1 MARRF
6 VFLVFSLLVLG
17 VPFSSVEAAGFSN
30 RVTNG
35 SFNSGGFQEPLSVP
49 RVLSRSA
56 LIMDVNTGVVL
67 YEKNADLEI
76 PPASLTKLMT
86 IHLALKDVAAGRV
99 SLDDLVDLPRQ
110 TWAVNQSPGSSLM
123 FLGPGQRVTLRELIL
138 GMAVASGNDAAVAT
152 ALHLAP
158 TVKDFVLRMNA
169 EAQSMGLVKTH
180 FADPAGISALNSTTA
195 REYAL
200 FCQQYL
206 KLHPEALAQ
215 YHSVREFSYPK
226 PENLPESYRNRP
238 GTITQRNRNLLLD
251 TIEGVDGL
259 KTGFINESGYNIALT
274 AQRNGTRFLAVL
286 LGGPGSGSAQG
297 GRFRAQDG
305 ENLLTW
311 GFENFKTLKPELPSL
326 GPVRVYKGDKA
337 ELNVVSAESLAK
349 TVRLDRGT
357 NLRYKIEYPA
367 TLIAP
372 IPKGT
377 RVGELIISDDKGE
390 LERLTLQANETVQ
403 RGNIFVQIIDSLK
416 LLYHSIF

>member
-1 MARRF
+1 
-6 VFLVFSLLVLG
+6 
-17 VPFSSVEAAGFSN
+17 
-30 RVTNG
+30 
-35 SFNSGGFQEPLSVP
+35 
-49 RVLSRSA
+49 
-56 LIMDVNTGVVL
+56 MDVNTGVVL
-67 YEKNADLEI
+67 YEKNADREI
-76 PPASLTKLMT
+76 PPASLTKLIT

-99 SLDDLVDLPRQ
+99 SLDDLVNLPRE

-158 TVKDFVLRMNA
+158 TVRDFVLRMNA
-169 EAQSMGLVKTH
+169 EARSMGLVKTH
-180 FADPAGISALNSTTA
+180 FADPAGISARNSTTA
-195 REYAL
+195 REYAF
-200 FCQQYL
+200 FCQRYL

-226 PENLPESYRNRP
+226 PENLPEIYRNRP

-311 GFENFKTLKPELPSL
+311 GFENFKTLRPELPSL
-326 GPVRVYKGDKA
+326 EPVRIYKGDKR
-337 ELNVVSAESLAK
+337 ELNVASAESLIK
-349 TVRLDRGT
+349 TVRSDRGT
-357 NLRYKIEYPA
+357 NLRYRIEYPA

-372 IPKGT
+372 ISKGNA
-377 RVGELIISDDKGE
+377 VGELIISDDKGE

-403 RGNIFVQIIDSLK
+403 RGNIFIQIIDSLR
-416 LLYHSIF
+416 LLYQSLFQRKES

>member
-1 MARRF
+1 MGIS
-6 VFLVFSLLVLG
+6 LFSVK
-17 VPFSSVEAAGFSN
+17 AAGFSN
-30 RVTNG
+30 RLTNP
-35 SFNSGGFQEPLSVP
+35 SLNSLGFQESVPIP

-56 LIMDVNTGVVL
+56 LIMDANTGVVL

-99 SLDDLVDLPRQ
+99 SLDDVVALPRA

-180 FADPAGISALNSTTA
+180 FADPAGISSRNSTTA

-226 PENLPESYRNRP
+226 PENMPETYRNRP

-311 GFENFKTLKPELPSL
+311 GFENFKTLRPGLPAL
-326 GPVRVYKGDKA
+326 EPVRVYKGDKR
-337 ELNVVSAESLAK
+337 ELSVVSSESLIK
-349 TVRLDRGT
+349 TVRSDRGT
-357 NLRYKIEYPA
+357 NLHYRIEYPA
-367 TLIAP
+367 TLVAP
-372 IPKGT
+372 ISKGNA
-377 RVGELIISDDKGE
+377 VGELIISDDKGE

-416 LLYHSIF
+416 LLYRSLFQRKES